1 MELLDA
7 GFVLAA
13 QVTVKGPLG
22 ALGEH
27 LSDPISEC
35 QSPGPC
41 PPCSAGLFRLQ
52 YSCIVCC
59 SADRVLQYLL
69 YTGVFLWH
77 ALLFD
82 FTALRKL

>member
-1 MELLDA
+1 MAALPCWHLLVSSHRSLLILQLSNCVELCAAQPPTIASELNVGAVNA

-13 QVTVKGPLG
+13 QVTGKGPLG

-41 PPCSAGLFRLQ
+41 PPCSA
-52 YSCIVCC
+52 
-59 SADRVLQYLL
+59 
-69 YTGVFLWH
+69 
-77 ALLFD
+77 
-82 FTALRKL
+82 

>member
-1 MELLDA
+1 MGAVDA

-13 QVTVKGPLG
+13 QVTGKGPLG

-41 PPCSAGLFRLQ
+41 PSCRAGLYRLQ
-52 YSCIVCC
+52 CSCIVCC

-69 YTGVFLWH
+69 CTGVFLWH